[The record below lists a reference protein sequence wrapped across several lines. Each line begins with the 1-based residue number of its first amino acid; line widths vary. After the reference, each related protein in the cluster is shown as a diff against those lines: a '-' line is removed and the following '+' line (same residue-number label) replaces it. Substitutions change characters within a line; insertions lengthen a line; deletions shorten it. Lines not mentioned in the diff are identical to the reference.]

1 MIAVGLRAAHAG
13 GAVYVYDYVLSL
25 GPPSTLAD
33 LDGAPDR
40 QVL

>member
-1 MIAVGLRAAHAG
+1 MIAVGSRAAQAG

-25 GPPSTLAD
+25 GPPSALAD
-33 LDGAPDR
+33 LDGAPGR